1 MDLNG
6 AAFAQSESPR
16 PASFEMAHLV
26 QDRDRTRASSRPTI
40 ILVEAPGSPPSRVR
54 QIAAEGGFRVLSAS
68 SGPMLQSYAR
78 RSAPDLI
85 LLGPDTGPPGP
96 SEIARSI
103 KKDAATRNIPVL
115 QITRSARNDDEDR
128 YSYPTE
134 ALVSDDA
141 PADEILR
148 TLRVLTNG
156 HRRVRPLPETPP
168 DPTIRSRAP
177 LEGDLESDTFPEVLQ
192 FLFAASKTGRI
203 TLRDGIEIGMIC
215 IESGKVVHAEI
226 GDLEGLAAF
235 RRMCFAQQGWFRFE
249 PGAPAPKR
257 TMRGDGIALLLE
269 SARQK
274 DVGEPPPVIRFPVKR
289 KSASFRRDLS
299 FLAPEE
305 PESPISR
312 LAPAGIAL
320 LAGALLLLAW
330 GLLP

>member
-1 MDLNG
+1 
-6 AAFAQSESPR
+6 
-16 PASFEMAHLV
+16 
-26 QDRDRTRASSRPTI
+26 
-40 ILVEAPGSPPSRVR
+40 
-54 QIAAEGGFRVLSAS
+54 
-68 SGPMLQSYAR
+68 MLQSYAR

-103 KKDAATRNIPVL
+103 KKDEATRGIPVL
-115 QITRSARNDDEDR
+115 QITRSALYEEHER
-128 YSYPTE
+128 YTYPTE

-156 HRRVRPLPETPP
+156 HGRVRPHPEKDPP
-168 DPTIRSRAP
+168 DPTIRARAP
-177 LEGDLESDTFPEVLQ
+177 LEGDLETDTFPEVLQ

-203 TLRDGIEIGMIC
+203 TLRDGIEDGMIC
-215 IESGKVVHAEI
+215 LDSGKVVHAQI

-257 TMRGDGIALLLE
+257 TMRGDGMALLLE

-274 DVGEPPPVIRFPVKR
+274 DVGEPPPVIRLPAKR
-289 KSASFRRDLS
+289 KSSSPRREPS

-320 LAGALLLLAW
+320 LAGVLLLLAW